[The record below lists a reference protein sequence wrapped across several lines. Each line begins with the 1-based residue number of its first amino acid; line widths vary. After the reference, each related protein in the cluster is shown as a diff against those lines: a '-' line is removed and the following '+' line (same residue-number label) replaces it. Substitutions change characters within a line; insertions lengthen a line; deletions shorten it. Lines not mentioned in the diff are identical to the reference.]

1 VGLFLNKITSLFASK
16 IIINKGLVEMD
27 VKKIREDFPIL
38 DSRGI
43 IYFDNAAT
51 SQKPVQVVNA
61 VRNFYEYSN
70 SNVHRGVHK
79 LSLEASKLYE
89 EAHEVVSKFIK
100 ARGVEE
106 IIFTSGTT
114 HSLNLVAYMLGLR
127 LSRGDNVVVSIMEH
141 HSNLLPWVY
150 LSKLRGFE
158 VRVVGLG
165 PDYDLNYDELAN
177 LVDNRT
183 RVVAITHV
191 SNVLGTVVDVRRVS
205 KIAHENNALV
215 VVDGAQSVPHMP
227 IDVKELD
234 ADFLAFSGHKM
245 LGPTGIGVLYFRK
258 ELQEEFKTPFTGG
271 GIVEEVRY
279 RNGEFLVKLL
289 EPPWS
294 FEAGTPHIAGAIGLA
309 EAAKYLMS
317 VGMSEVE
324 DHEKRLASYLI
335 SKIRSD
341 PHLNE
346 ELVIYGPS
354 DLRKR
359 GGIVSFN
366 FGNSNPN
373 LVASFLDAYNVAVRS
388 GYHCA
393 QPLHDYI
400 GASLGSVR
408 ASFYLYNTQ
417 EEVDVMIEALNEYA
431 KLTRQ
436 S

>member
-1 VGLFLNKITSLFASK
+1 
-16 IIINKGLVEMD
+16 MD
-27 VKKIREDFPIL
+27 VRKIRKDFPIL

-51 SQKPVQVVNA
+51 SQKPIQVINA
-61 VRNFYEYSN
+61 VKNFYEYSN

-89 EAHEVVSKFIK
+89 EAHEVVSKFIR

-127 LSRGDNVVVSIMEH
+127 LNRGDNVVISIMEH

-158 VRVVGLG
+158 VRIVDLG
-165 PDYDLNYDELAN
+165 SDYDLNYDRLAD
-177 LVDNRT
+177 LVDKRT
-183 RVVAITHV
+183 KVIAITHV
-191 SNVLGTVVDVRRVS
+191 SNVLGTVVDVRRVA
-205 KIAHENNALV
+205 KLAHENDALV

-227 IDVKELD
+227 IDVRELNV
-234 ADFLAFSGHKM
+234 DFLAFSGHKM

-279 RNGEFLVKLL
+279 RNSEFLVKFL

-294 FEAGTPHIAGAIGLA
+294 FEAGTPHIAGAVGLA
-309 EAAKYLMS
+309 EAIKYLMS
-317 VGMSEVE
+317 VGMSNVE
-324 DHEKRLASYLI
+324 DHEKHLVSYFM
-335 SKIRSD
+335 SKIKND
-341 PHLNE
+341 PYLSE
-346 ELVIYGPS
+346 KIVIYGPS
-354 DLRKR
+354 DLKKR

-366 FGNSNPN
+366 FNNFNPN
-373 LVASFLDAYNVAVRS
+373 LVASFLDAYNIAVRS

-408 ASFYLYNTQ
+408 ASFYLYNTR